1 MQPNRRALQPTRE
14 VAEVLAIQAFAFI
27 AEEPQSLSR
36 FLEASGLSAERVRA
50 ASREPGFLA
59 GVLEHILGDESLLVA
74 FAHGAGIDAADVA
87 RAARVLGTQWERDL
101 P

>member
-1 MQPNRRALQPTRE
+1 M
-14 VAEVLAIQAFAFI
+14 LAVQAFAFI

-50 ASREPGFLA
+50 ASREPGFLT
-59 GVLEHILGDESLLVA
+59 GVLEHILADESLLVA
-74 FAHGAGIDAADVA
+74 FAQGAGIDPADVA
-87 RAARVLGTQWERDL
+87 RAAGALGGQWERDL